1 MVPIDAPMNCKK
13 EKRKYFKFFF
23 FDKDKTLT
31 QCNKKKAL
39 ADDHAFKV
47 REQNYSP
54 L

>member
-1 MVPIDAPMNCKK
+1 MVPIDAPMNCKE
-13 EKRKYFKFFF
+13 EKTKYLIFFS
-23 FDKDKTLT
+23 DKDKTLT

-39 ADDHAFKV
+39 ADDNAFKV